1 MGNHQHHPRLN
12 YCNHLMAF
20 FLRQL
25 FHVCPWPRPRK
36 TQLNTGRLKKLSG
49 TQSRWDLCI
58 HADGVSC
65 RGACCDW
72 RLHSVF
78 HCVLCS
84 PFVAVMVDLF
94 PLNSCWWRLNSP
106 ADPWVISTVRTLFWK
121 TFTRKSHQILGFFC
135 QIHPRDQYPHAY
147 SPIHTE
153 WQQNSLHGLFS
164 YSLYRGCLR
173 SPAESTEMPFLSSPS
188 KHWSCTAHFP
198 LSIWGSSSIPDSSDI
213 QRMQPCSWMFLC
225 SQICGA
231 HTTWEGT
238 PLRPW
243 W

>member
-1 MGNHQHHPRLN
+1 MGNYQHHPRLN

-72 RLHSVF
+72 RLQSVF

-84 PFVAVMVDLF
+84 PFVAVMVGLF

-121 TFTRKSHQILGFFC
+121 TFTRRVSCSNCTSHTKFLDFSVRSIREISIRMHTPQSILNASKIVFMACFLTLFTEAVSAVLQNLLKCLFC
-135 QIHPRDQYPHAY
+135 
-147 SPIHTE
+147 
-153 WQQNSLHGLFS
+153 LHLQ
-164 YSLYRGCLR
+164 
-173 SPAESTEMPFLSSPS
+173 
-188 KHWSCTAHFP
+188 
-198 LSIWGSSSIPDSSDI
+198 SIGPVQLTS
-213 QRMQPCSWMFLC
+213 R
-225 SQICGA
+225 
-231 HTTWEGT
+231 
-238 PLRPW
+238 
-243 W
+243 

>member
-36 TQLNTGRLKKLSG
+36 TQLNTGRLKKRSG

-84 PFVAVMVDLF
+84 PFVAVMVGLF

-121 TFTRKSHQILGFFC
+121 TVTRHVK
-135 QIHPRDQYPHAY
+135 
-147 SPIHTE
+147 
-153 WQQNSLHGLFS
+153 
-164 YSLYRGCLR
+164 
-173 SPAESTEMPFLSSPS
+173 FLVPTARVTLDSWMSDPS
-188 KHWSCTAHFP
+188 KRSVSTCILPHPYCMPAK
-198 LSIWGSSSIPDSSDI
+198 
-213 QRMQPCSWMFLC
+213 
-225 SQICGA
+225 
-231 HTTWEGT
+231 
-238 PLRPW
+238 
-243 W
+243 